1 MGVALGVRVAI
12 DYTSA
17 VHQRAGVGRYTRSL
31 AEHLTPLLA
40 SDDEL
45 LLWYTSRSG
54 DPISLPMAMRSGNV
68 AVKRIPISPRWAAA
82 GWHRLR
88 LPIAVDR
95 FIGDVDLHHEPDFVA
110 PPSKKP
116 TITTIHDLSYLI
128 VPEYAHPDLRRYL
141 ERSVPH
147 TLKRA
152 DRVIAVSETTRRDV
166 IERYGVDA
174 ERVTTIYNGVDRWF
188 RAPEKPAVDRALE
201 QFGLRQPY
209 FMMVGTVEPR
219 KNHVTALRAFASL
232 YERRRDVSLAIVG
245 NPGWLSGPII
255 EEIEK
260 ASKSMAVRY
269 LRFVDDTWIPALYA
283 GSVGLLAPSW
293 YEGFGLPVLEAM
305 ACGAA
310 VITSDRGAL
319 PEVAGDAAL
328 IVPPGNVDELAAAM
342 TRLLDDAELR
352 GDLSSK
358 GVDRARQFTWEEA
371 ASAHLELYR
380 SVVGTG

>member
-17 VHQRAGVGRYTRSL
+17 IHQRAGVGRYTRSL
-31 AEHLTPLLA
+31 AEHLAPILD
-40 SDDEL
+40 SDEEL
-45 LLWYTSRSG
+45 LLWYTSRA
-54 DPISLPMAMRSGNV
+54 DEVTSLPTSMRSGRV
-68 AVKRIPISPRWAAA
+68 STKRIPISPRWAAA

-88 LPIAVDR
+88 VPLPIDR
-95 FIGDVDLHHEPDFVA
+95 FVGDVDLHHEPDFVA
-110 PPSKKP
+110 PPSRKP
-116 TITTIHDLSYLI
+116 MVTTIHDLSYLI

-141 ERSVPH
+141 ERSVPR

-152 DRVIAVSETTRRDV
+152 SRVIAVSETTRRDV

-174 ERVTTIYNGVDRWF
+174 DRVTTIYNGVDRWF
-188 RAPEKPAVDRALE
+188 RAPEANAVERALE

-209 FMMVGTVEPR
+209 FVMVGTVEPR
-219 KNHVTALRAFASL
+219 KNHVTALRAFASF
-232 YERRRDVSLAIVG
+232 YERRRDVSLAIIG
-245 NPGWLSGPII
+245 NPGWLSEPIV

-269 LRFVDDTWIPALYA
+269 LRFVDDTWMPALYA

-319 PEVAGDAAL
+319 PEVTGDAGL
-328 IVPPGNVDELAAAM
+328 IVPPGNVDELASAM
-342 TRLLDDAELR
+342 VRLVDDRQLR
-352 GDLSSK
+352 EDLSTK
-358 GVDRARQFTWEEA
+358 GVSRAEKFTWEAA
-371 ASAHLELYR
+371 ASAHLDLYR
-380 SVVGTG
+380 STVEAE